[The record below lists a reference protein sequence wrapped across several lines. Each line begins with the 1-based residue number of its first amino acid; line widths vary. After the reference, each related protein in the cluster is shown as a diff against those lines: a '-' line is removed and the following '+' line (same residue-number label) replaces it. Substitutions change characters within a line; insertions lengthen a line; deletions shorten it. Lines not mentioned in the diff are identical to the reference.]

1 MNVRLRGIDVCKK
14 SCHKLRKLIM
24 EVKLINYQNE
34 KEQMD
39 TEKTEKDEGT
49 SNTDSDNNDKFSL
62 KNGLRIYS
70 VKYSHKIYLRRSK
83 K

>member
-1 MNVRLRGIDVCKK
+1 
-14 SCHKLRKLIM
+14 
-24 EVKLINYQNE
+24 
-34 KEQMD
+34 MD